1 MGKRLCR
8 KDLVEEIHRER
19 SVLDQLLATLSTKEK
34 VRRDVTKA
42 KWSVK
47 DILGHLVG
55 WQQLNLGW
63 LETARRGDCPVL
75 PFEGFKWS
83 DVRDLN
89 ERIYR
94 SHRNR
99 SLAAVEQDYE
109 SHHASMLDLIDSLT
123 DKELVSV
130 EAFPWAG
137 KKWAMSDYIRANTA
151 SHYRWASKH
160 IRKWKRAVLNG

>member
-1 MGKRLCR
+1 MGKRLSR
-8 KDLVEEIHRER
+8 AALIEEIQVER
-19 SVLDQLLATLSTKEK
+19 NLLDELLTSLSPKEK

-63 LETARRGDCPVL
+63 LETARRGECPVL
-75 PFEGFKWS
+75 PAEGFKWS
-83 DVRDLN
+83 DVRALN
-89 ERIYR
+89 ESIYR

-99 SLAAVEQDYE
+99 SLAAVEQDYA
-109 SHHASMLDLIDSLT
+109 SHHAMMLDLIDSLT
-123 DKELVSV
+123 DDELVSV

-160 IRKWKRAVLNG
+160 IRKWKRTVLKG